1 MTRRIGG
8 TGGSPT
14 LQRGSIVGGVR
25 LGDDDDVFWE
35 LASEFLTR
43 DGVEEGTMFGF
54 ACIRVRGSFVAMPG
68 NTFGG
73 MVVKLP
79 AARVAELIESGLG
92 AVVAPAGR
100 PFREWVAVDD
110 QALWPGLI
118 DESLS
123 FAEGAGGG

>member
-1 MTRRIGG
+1 M
-8 TGGSPT
+8 S
-14 LQRGSIVGGVR
+14 
-25 LGDDDDVFWE
+25 DDEGVFWE
-35 LASEFLTR
+35 LAAEFLPR

-54 ACIRVRGSFVAMPG
+54 APIRVRGSFVAMPG
-68 NTFGG
+68 RTFGG

-92 AVVAPAGR
+92 AAVAPAGR